1 MKLLDIFFPVMFAL
15 LTALFWGLYG
25 PTLAV
30 ARQYEGNNPFKPY
43 LMIGVAYLIWAIL
56 GGAAGMVYTKV
67 PFSFSGGGVTWG
79 FLGGSL
85 GAFGALTL
93 TMAMFSFPPGKARA
107 DIVMPIVFGGA
118 VTVSAIT
125 GYLQTR
131 NVPGTHA
138 PSRMLWVGMIG
149 MAICIV
155 IVAVNTPHAGSKKPA
170 SKESVEPPNNSG
182 VNNEK

>member
-1 MKLLDIFFPVMFAL
+1 MKLYDNLAPVIFAL

-30 ARQYEGNNPFKPY
+30 ARQNEGNNPFKPY

-56 GGAAGMVYTKV
+56 GGAAGMIYTKV

-93 TMAMFSFPPGKARA
+93 TLAMFSFPGKPRP

-131 NVPGTHA
+131 NAPGAHA
-138 PSRMLWVGMIG
+138 PSPMLWVGMIG
-149 MAICIV
+149 MAVCIV
-155 IVAVNTPHAGSKKPA
+155 IVAANTPHAAPKKPP
-170 SKESVEPPNNSG
+170 SQPQPVDSTEPTT
-182 VNNEK
+182 